1 MPTREDVFR
10 VADEMRAEAVRIS
23 IRNVQKKLPN
33 GGSYRSIGEHLAD
46 WKVDRC
52 YQPVLETTQLPE
64 ALQRQLAALG
74 KTLWDEAMKEAARQ
88 FASERN
94 RIEGIRSENER
105 LRDEGLI
112 IADLAEARIR
122 DAEQRAEQLACELA
136 VARARIEGLTRCE
149 AGSDGGNSEL
159 NTAEAELG
167 DREATLENGEI
178 NVNGKA
184 EGSGSEPEK
193 LDTAAR
199 RRHANEF
206 WDRVMIEVQSLMLRL
221 SQERQEAFRPAELLV
236 YLPKELLNEARERRE
251 ILNASVL
258 SSRMA
263 TRAKH
268 KRFFVK
274 EPDRTAFRLLEGYQ
288 HAG

>member
-10 VADEMRAEAVRIS
+10 VADEMRAEAMRIS
-23 IRNVQKKLPN
+23 IRTVQKELPN

-94 RIEGIRSENER
+94 RIEGIRLENER
-105 LRDEGLI
+105 LRDEGLV

-122 DAEQRAEQLACELA
+122 DAEQRTERLVCELA
-136 VARARIEGLTRCE
+136 VARAKIEGLTRRDE
-149 AGSDGGNSEL
+149 DSDGGHPEL
-159 NTAEAELG
+159 NA
-167 DREATLENGEI
+167 REAGLDNREAAPENSDLP
-178 NVNGKA
+178 VKGKA
-184 EGSGSEPEK
+184 KGNGGEAEK
-193 LDTAAR
+193 LDAAAR
-199 RRHANEF
+199 RRRANEF

-221 SQERQEAFRPAELLV
+221 SQETPEAFRPAELVV
-236 YLPKELLNEARERRE
+236 YLPKQLLDEALERGE
-251 ILNASVL
+251 TLNASVL

-268 KRFFVK
+268 NRFFVK
-274 EPDRTAFRLLEGYQ
+274 EPDRAAFTPLEGYQ